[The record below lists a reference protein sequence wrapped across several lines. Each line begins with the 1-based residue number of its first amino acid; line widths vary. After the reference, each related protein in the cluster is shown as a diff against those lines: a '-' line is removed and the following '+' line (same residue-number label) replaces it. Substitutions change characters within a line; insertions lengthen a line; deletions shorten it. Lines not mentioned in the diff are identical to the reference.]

1 VAVSQSDVE
10 ALMGNLST
18 SAVPAAISQ
27 VTVMAKAYTRGNGF
41 DAYGEPNDEIS
52 AVIVTGAARL
62 AANGSGTQYRKKV
75 DDVEIEYRSS
85 FQGWTLAELAV
96 LNRYRV
102 RAM

>member
-1 VAVSQSDVE
+1 MSVSQEDVT
-10 ALMGNLST
+10 ALLGDLPT
-18 SAVPAAISQ
+18 GAVPAAISQ

-41 DAYGEPNDEIS
+41 DVDNEPCDELA
-52 AVIVTGAARL
+52 AVITTAAARL

-85 FQGWTLAELAV
+85 FLGWTLAELAV